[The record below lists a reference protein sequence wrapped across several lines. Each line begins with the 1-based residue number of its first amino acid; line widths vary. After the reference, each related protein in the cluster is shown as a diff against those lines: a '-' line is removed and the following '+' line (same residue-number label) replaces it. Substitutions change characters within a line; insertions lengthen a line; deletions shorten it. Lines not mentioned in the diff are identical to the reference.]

1 MYCVFVCELSR
12 LKHTM
17 AQALWAQVATHVSE
31 PSRGCRW
38 ETDLN
43 YLGGL
48 QVLTQHANC
57 KSFLV
62 LLHLQLVRCGYS
74 LCVNFIFID
83 VHMYTAL
90 QP

>member
-1 MYCVFVCELSR
+1 MYCFCVCELSW
-12 LKHTM
+12 LKHTL
-17 AQALWAQVATHVSE
+17 AQTLWAQVATHVSE
-31 PSRGCRW
+31 PPRGCRW

-57 KSFLV
+57 KSFLAV
-62 LLHLQLVRCGYS
+62 LLGNLSGVVTV
-74 LCVNFIFID
+74 CVNCSFID

-90 QP
+90 HP

>member
-57 KSFLV
+57 KSFLA
-62 LLHLQLVRCGYS
+62 LLFCNLSGVVTV
-74 LCVNFIFID
+74 CVHCSFID